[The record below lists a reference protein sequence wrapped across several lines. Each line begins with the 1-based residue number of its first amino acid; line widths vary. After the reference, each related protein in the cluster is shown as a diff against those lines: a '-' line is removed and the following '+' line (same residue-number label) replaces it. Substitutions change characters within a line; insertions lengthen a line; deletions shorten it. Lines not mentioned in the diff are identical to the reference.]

1 MSTDLFQ
8 SHEERQ
14 RRQERGPAYAKA
26 ARKED
31 ELRRQIGVLE
41 RQLARD
47 QDGND
52 PDSPSGASE
61 GGGSNRDGSS
71 FAIQKY
77 RGKKSGNSPSNSNK
91 KSPTRAEKLEAERQK
106 KASVLERRI
115 EILEHEIMKDQKRQ
129 ASKLRK
135 KKQEFDDLEEQQAA
149 LQAKAES
156 LQAQLAQADQLGAT
170 LISQIKS
177 FKMLSQHPEETD
189 LFKKKNASSFAAQPA
204 EMKVA
209 GRRRKGQAAKV
220 YNGHQP
226 HRSSSRLRG
235 GNNTSV
241 NSKI

>member
-115 EILEHEIMKDQKRQ
+115 EILEHEIMKDQKV
-129 ASKLRK
+129 S
-135 KKQEFDDLEEQQAA
+135 
-149 LQAKAES
+149 
-156 LQAQLAQADQLGAT
+156 AQLQRANHVESPAPRALHYCPSRAFAR
-170 LISQIKS
+170 LNMHISLHRLLPPRSDRHQSYARKSKSLTIWRNSRQRCKPRPNRCRRSWPKQIS
-177 FKMLSQHPEETD
+177 WEP
-189 LFKKKNASSFAAQPA
+189 
-204 EMKVA
+204 
-209 GRRRKGQAAKV
+209 R
-220 YNGHQP
+220 
-226 HRSSSRLRG
+226 
-235 GNNTSV
+235 
-241 NSKI
+241 